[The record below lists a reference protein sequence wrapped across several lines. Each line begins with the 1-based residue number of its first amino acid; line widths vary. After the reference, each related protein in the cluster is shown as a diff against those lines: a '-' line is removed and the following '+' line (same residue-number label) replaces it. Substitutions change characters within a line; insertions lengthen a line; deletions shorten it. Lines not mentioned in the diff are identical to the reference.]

1 MSNAPNLSPLLAPR
15 AVAIIG
21 ATHDHRRFGG
31 RPIQYLDYY
40 GYKGGV
46 YPVNPK
52 YDEIGGVKCYP
63 HIADLPETPD
73 LAIVAVPAKLVIET
87 LRDCQDAGVPALILY
102 TSGFAEMGGDG
113 ATVQARIRAM
123 ALEKGTII
131 CGPNCQGAANFHI
144 GFNSY
149 VTSALGDVPVRPG
162 GIGFVSQSGMF
173 GGMFAKACMDRGLGL
188 GYIVSTGNEV
198 VLDFSD
204 VLAYMLADPKIEVA
218 AGYLEGLRDAGKLR
232 NAARIARAQGK
243 PIVILKVGRN
253 AASATAA
260 ASHTASMTGSYD
272 AYRAAFDEWGI
283 IEANSIAE
291 LFDITEAFARKR
303 VTRGGRR
310 VGMLTN
316 SGGVGVFLADNVPQV
331 GLEQAVFSDH
341 TVAALAEGMFA
352 FGSPRNPVDLAT
364 QFTSQPEVVGRY
376 LRHILADDA
385 VDGVL
390 TFFGVQR
397 RNPAVACEQLEY
409 AAASSDKPFVV
420 CWSLGA
426 PEAIDRLRQSNIP
439 VYEDSIRALIVLR
452 AMLRQGALATTPFP
466 EAPGKPVGKAATAA
480 TLLRNSGRAGGV
492 LDEETSKA
500 VLAAA
505 GITVTRS
512 AKADTAEA
520 AVAAADRIGYPV
532 ALKIVSPDIP
542 HKTEAGGVALNLASA
557 DAVRTAFGR
566 IMESARAYAPD
577 ARIEG
582 VGVHEMVTDGVEAI
596 VGVTRDSTFGPLVLA
611 GIGGIAVEVYRDRA
625 LRLPPVDEDG
635 AMGMVRAL
643 RGFPLLDG
651 ARGRPKADV
660 AALCQVIRRVSD
672 LAIACPELA
681 ELDINPVLVRPGG
694 NGAVAADALIRVMSQ
709 EHRGKSPG

>member
-1 MSNAPNLSPLLAPR
+1 MSDAPDLSPLLAPR
-15 AVAIIG
+15 SVAIIG
-21 ATHDHRRFGG
+21 ATHDQRRFGG

-52 YDEIGGVKCYP
+52 YDEVGGVKCYP
-63 HIADLPETPD
+63 HISGLPETPD
-73 LAIVAVPAKLVIET
+73 LAIVAVPARLVVET

-102 TSGFAEMGGDG
+102 TSGFAEMGDDG
-113 ATVQARIRAM
+113 AKMQAQIRAM
-123 ALEKGTII
+123 ALDKGTII

-162 GIGFVSQSGMF
+162 EIGFVSQSGMF
-173 GGMFAKACMDRGLGL
+173 GGMFAKACMDRDLGL

-204 VLAYMLADPKIEVA
+204 VLAYMLADPKIRVA

-232 NAARIARAQGK
+232 NAARVAREQGK

-253 AASATAA
+253 EASATAA

-283 IEANSIAE
+283 IEANTIAE
-291 LFDITEAFARKR
+291 LFDISEAFARKK

-316 SGGVGVFLADNVPQV
+316 SGGVGVFLADNVPAV
-331 GLEQAVFSDH
+331 GLEHAVFGDH
-341 TVAALAEGMFA
+341 TVEALAKGMFA

-397 RNPAVACEQLEY
+397 RNPAVACEQIEG

-420 CWSLGA
+420 CWSQGA
-426 PEAIDRLRQSNIP
+426 PEAIDRLRLSGIP
-439 VYEDSIRALIVLR
+439 VYEDSNRALIVLR
-452 AMLRQGALATTPFP
+452 ALLRQGDLATTPFP
-466 EAPGKPVGKAATAA
+466 QSPGKPTPEARAAAD
-480 TLLRNSGRAGGV
+480 LLRKQGNSGAV

-505 GITVTRS
+505 GIPVTRS
-512 AKADTAEA
+512 ETAKNAED
-520 AVAAADRIGYPV
+520 AVAAAERIGYPV
-532 ALKIVSPDIP
+532 ALKVVSPDIP
-542 HKTEAGGVALNLASA
+542 HKTEAGGVALNLGSA
-557 DAVRTAFGR
+557 EEVRTAFAR
-566 IMESARAYAPD
+566 ILESAKAHAPE

-596 VGVTRDSTFGPLVLA
+596 VGVTRDPTFGPLVLV

-625 LRLPPVDEDG
+625 LRLPPVSDG
-635 AMGMVRAL
+635 AAMRTVRSL
-643 RGFPLLDG
+643 RGYPLLDG
-651 ARGRPKADV
+651 ARGWPEADV
-660 AALCQVIRRVSD
+660 AAFCEAVRRVSD
-672 LAIACPELA
+672 LAVACPDLA
-681 ELDINPVLVRPGG
+681 ELDVNPLMVRARGMG
-694 NGAVAADALIRVMSQ
+694 VVAADALVRVMSQ
-709 EHRGKSPG
+709 DDRGDSTG

>member
-1 MSNAPNLSPLLAPR
+1 MTDTPDLSPLLAPR
-15 AVAIIG
+15 SVAIIG

-31 RPIQYLDYY
+31 RPIQYLDFY

-52 YDEIGGVKCYP
+52 YDEVGGVRCYP

-73 LAIVAVPAKLVIET
+73 LAIVAVPARLVVET
-87 LRDCQDAGVPALILY
+87 LRDCQAAGVPALILY
-102 TSGFAEMGGDG
+102 TSGFAEMGADG
-113 ATVQARIRAM
+113 ARVQAQIRAM
-123 ALEKGTII
+123 ALEKGTVI

-144 GFNSY
+144 GFNTY

-162 GIGFVSQSGMF
+162 EIGFVSQSGMF
-173 GGMFAKACMDRGLGL
+173 GGMFAKACLDRGLGL

-204 VLAYMLADPKIEVA
+204 VLAYMLADPNIRVA
-218 AGYLEGLRDAGKLR
+218 AGYLEGLRDAAKLR
-232 NAARIARAQGK
+232 NAARVAREQGK

-253 AASATAA
+253 AASASAA

-291 LFDITEAFARKR
+291 LFDISEAFARKT
-303 VTRGGRR
+303 VTRGGKR

-316 SGGVGVFLADNVPQV
+316 SGGVGVFLADQVPEA
-331 GLEQAVFSDH
+331 GLVHAEFSDH
-341 TVAALAEGMFA
+341 TVKALAEGMFA

-364 QFTSQPEVVGRY
+364 QFTSQPEVVGQY

-390 TFFGVQR
+390 AFFGVQR

-426 PEAIDRLRQSNIP
+426 PEAIDRLRQSGIP
-439 VYEDSIRALIVLR
+439 VYEDSNRALIVLR
-452 AMLRQGALATTPFP
+452 ALLRQGDLAARPFP
-466 EAPGKPVGKAATAA
+466 ETQAAPTLEARAAAARLQNEGKPGA
-480 TLLRNSGRAGGV
+480 V
-492 LDEETSKA
+492 LDEEASKA

-505 GITVTRS
+505 GIPVTRS
-512 AKADTAEA
+512 ETAATADDAVTAAE
-520 AVAAADRIGYPV
+520 RIGYPV

-542 HKTEAGGVALNLASA
+542 HKTEAGGVALGLGTAE
-557 DAVRTAFGR
+557 AVRAAFER
-566 IMESARAYAPD
+566 ILESARDHAPD

-596 VGVTRDSTFGPLVLA
+596 VGVTRDPTFGPLVLV

-625 LRLPPVDEDG
+625 LRLPPISEEG
-635 AMGMVRAL
+635 AMEMVRAL

-660 AALCQVIRRVSD
+660 AALCDAVRRVSN
-672 LAIACPELA
+672 LVLACPDLA
-681 ELDINPVLVRPGG
+681 ELDINPLMVRPGG
-694 NGAVAADALIRVMSQ
+694 QGIVAADALVRIMSQ
-709 EHRGKSPG
+709 DDRSDST